1 MKIALLDHDEENSKK
16 IEKWLIER
24 FGESDIWCYNTPF
37 SFVTGIYDDR
47 AGDFDLMFIRATE
60 ETIEMAS
67 DVQNFFPHIFAI
79 FYSEDVKMADYSFN
93 ASPLFFLSLP
103 IQMDRLESAM
113 KKARETIESYSGDS
127 ITLTTKGKMVRI
139 KTSSIKYIESEGRKL
154 LVYSDDGYFETNM
167 TMDDIQALLS
177 EHFIRCHRS
186 YIVNSRKINRIEAN
200 DIILSSKEIVPVSR
214 SHISMIKKSIV

>member
-1 MKIALLDHDEENSKK
+1 MKIALLDHDDNNSKQ
-16 IEKWLIER
+16 IVKWLKER
-24 FGESDIWCYNTPF
+24 FNETEIWCYSTPF

-79 FYSEDVKMADYSFN
+79 YYSDDVRMADYSFN
-93 ASPLFFLSLP
+93 ADPLFFLCLP
-103 IQMDRLESAM
+103 IRMDRLECAV
-113 KKARETIESYSGDS
+113 KKARETIKNYAGDS
-127 ITLTTKGKMVRI
+127 ITLTTKGKIVRI

-167 TMDDIQALLS
+167 TMDDIQSLLS

-214 SHISMIKKSIV
+214 SHISTIKKSIV